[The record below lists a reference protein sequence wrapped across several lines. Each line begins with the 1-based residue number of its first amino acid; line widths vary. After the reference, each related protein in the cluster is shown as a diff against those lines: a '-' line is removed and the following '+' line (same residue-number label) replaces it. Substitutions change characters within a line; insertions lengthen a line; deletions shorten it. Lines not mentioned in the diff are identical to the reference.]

1 MLLIA
6 MISYLTPVCTTPYI
20 PYPYL
25 QNPSAS
31 NSVANMGGT
40 ASPAPVVSPTASF
53 VSAPTV
59 PTPAPITG
67 STSPGGGSV
76 GKGI

>member
-1 MLLIA
+1 
-6 MISYLTPVCTTPYI
+6 MISYFTSVCTTPYI
-20 PYPYL
+20 YYPYL

-31 NSVANMGGT
+31 NSVANLGGT

-53 VSAPTV
+53 VSAPTA

-67 STSPGGGSV
+67 STSPGGGSG